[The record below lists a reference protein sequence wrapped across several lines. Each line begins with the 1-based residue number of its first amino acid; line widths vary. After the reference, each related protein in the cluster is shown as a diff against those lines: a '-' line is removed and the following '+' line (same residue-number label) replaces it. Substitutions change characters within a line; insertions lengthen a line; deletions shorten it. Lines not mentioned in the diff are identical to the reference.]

1 MSTDIASRLAQLPE
15 DRRAEFLALLRAELA
30 APGESEGPKPRQRS
44 GPAPLS
50 YSQETLWFLDRLAP
64 GNPTYNVPFAFRMR
78 GELDPAALEQAVATI
93 VARHDS
99 LRTYFGEGDDAPVQ
113 IVLPEAAV
121 DLEPVEVDD
130 EEAALRRATELG
142 EQPFDLSSG
151 PLWRASLIRIAPD
164 DHVFV
169 FIVHHIVFDGWSLGV
184 FVQELRECYDALR
197 AGREPSLEPLP
208 IQYADYAEWQRE
220 WMSGETLDE
229 LLDYW
234 RKRLEGLQV
243 LEFPTDR
250 PRPSTATFDGTF
262 ITRNLPVELVE
273 RTHELAKREGTT
285 PFTVA
290 ISAFFALLHRYSGQD
305 DLVVGSPTSN
315 RAQEE
320 VEPLIGFF
328 VNMLVLRADASGDPT
343 FRELVGRMKPV
354 VQDGFAK
361 GALPFE
367 KLVDAVRPVRDP
379 SRSPLFQIAATW
391 QNASGEALSLAGLE
405 VAQEFLDPGT
415 ARFDLSWNMRETGDG
430 VEILP
435 EFNTRLFDAEFVDR
449 LVTHYGQLLYAATE
463 DPDRPLSR
471 LALLSDEERREL
483 VHDYAGP
490 EREIPDTTVPAWFE
504 EQVERAPDAVALVV
518 EGRELDYGELNRR
531 ANRLAHLLR
540 ERGAGPETIVAL
552 CLPRTEDLVV
562 TVLGIH
568 KAGAA
573 YLPLDPTHPTGRLA
587 GIVEDAQP
595 VAIVTN
601 AELAERLPESAPLV
615 RLDADAEEL
624 AGRPDANP
632 PAAAAPENLA
642 YVLYTSGSTGKP
654 KGVQIEHRNVVNFVR
669 SVQELFE
676 LTPEDRVLG
685 FASITFDV
693 SVFELFSALLTG
705 ARLYLATD
713 EERLAVDRLQ
723 ELMEQAGITVV
734 DLPPPVMALLEPE
747 RFERLRIVFVGGEA
761 FPAELVNRWS
771 PGRSFHN
778 GYGPT
783 ECTVTMIDEECV
795 GHCVGSPPIG
805 LPMANHV
812 AHVLDR
818 NLEPV
823 PKGVLGELVIGG
835 AGLARGYLNRPEL
848 TAEKFVRDPFG
859 TAPGGRLYRTGDLVK
874 RLQDGRLVF
883 VGRIDRQVKIR
894 GLRIELGEIEWAL
907 AAHPK
912 VRNAAAEPWTDE
924 QGEKHLVA
932 YVDAEPGMKLDLGA
946 LRSFLAEHLPASML
960 PEYFVDVPELPLTA
974 SGKVDRDALPPP
986 EPGRPAGEASPPR
999 NDTERAVVEDLFKP
1013 ILGVEQVGIHDNFFE
1028 LGGNSLQAAQLIS
1041 WIRRRFD
1048 THVALADFFR
1058 APTPANIA
1066 MLVDRQRIAQMG
1078 DDELTA
1084 FLESISDEEA
1094 ARLLAELPV
1103 GETA

>member
-30 APGESEGPKPRQRS
+30 APEQSEGPKPRQRS

-64 GNPTYNVPFAFRMR
+64 GNPTYNVPVAFRLR
-78 GELDPAALEQAVATI
+78 GELDRDALGRALAT
-93 VARHDS
+93 VVRRHDT
-99 LRTYFGEGDDAPVQ
+99 LRTYFGEGDDGPVQ
-113 IVLPEAAV
+113 IVLPETPVALEQV
-121 DLEPVEVDD
+121 DVAD
-130 EEAALRRATELG
+130 EEEAHRRATAIA
-142 EQPFDLSSG
+142 EQPFDLSTG
-151 PLWRASLIRIAPD
+151 PLWRATLLRIAPD
-164 DHVFV
+164 DHVFAFV
-169 FIVHHIVFDGWSLGV
+169 VHHIVFDGWSLGI
-184 FVQELRECYDALR
+184 FVEEVRELYNAARE
-197 AGREPSLEPLP
+197 GREPELEPLP
-208 IQYADYAEWQRE
+208 IQYTDYAEWQRE
-220 WMSGETLDE
+220 WLQGETLE
-229 LLDYW
+229 ALLDYW

-250 PRPSTATFDGTF
+250 PRPSTLTYGGTF
-262 ITRNLPVELVE
+262 ISRTLPYELIE
-273 RTHELAKREGTT
+273 RTHELAKQEGTT
-285 PFTVA
+285 PFTIA
-290 ISAFFALLHRYSGQD
+290 ISAFFTLLHRYSGQD
-305 DLVVGSPTSN
+305 DLVLGSPTSN
-315 RAQEE
+315 RAQTE
-320 VEPLIGFF
+320 VEPLLGFF

-343 FRELVGRMKPV
+343 FRELVGRLKPV
-354 VQDGFAK
+354 VQEGFTN

-367 KLVDAVRPVRDP
+367 TLVDAVHPVRDP
-379 SRSPLFQIAATW
+379 SRSPLFQIAASW
-391 QNASGEALSLAGLE
+391 QNAYGEKLSLAGLE
-405 VAQEFLDPGT
+405 VDQEFLDPGT
-415 ARFDLSWNMRETGDG
+415 SRFDISWNMSETRDCIDLW
-430 VEILP
+430 V
-435 EFNTRLFDAEFVDR
+435 EFNTQLFDREFVHQ
-449 LVTHYGQLLYAATE
+449 LITHYGQLLYAATE
-463 DPDRPLSR
+463 DPDQPLSR
-471 LALLSDEERREL
+471 LALLSDEERHEL
-483 VHDYAGP
+483 VHGWAGP
-490 EREIPDTTVPAWFE
+490 ERETPATTVPAWFE
-504 EQVERAPDAVALVV
+504 EQVARAPDAVALVV
-518 EGRELDYGELNRR
+518 EGRELDYAELNRR

-573 YLPLDPTHPTGRLA
+573 YLPLDPTHPAGRLA
-587 GIVEDAQP
+587 GILEDAQP
-595 VAIVTN
+595 VAVVTS
-601 AELAERLPESAPLV
+601 AELAERLPAGAPVV
-615 RLDADAEEL
+615 RLDADADEL
-624 AGRPDANP
+624 AAQPDTNP
-632 PAAAAPENLA
+632 PASATPESLA

-669 SVQELFE
+669 SVQQLFE

-713 EERLAVDRLQ
+713 EERLAIDRIQ
-723 ELMEQAGITVV
+723 ELMERAGITVI

-747 RFERLRIVFVGGEA
+747 RFDALRIVFVGGEA

-771 PGRSFHN
+771 PGRRFHN

-812 AHVLDR
+812 AYVLDR

-848 TAEKFVRDPFG
+848 TAEKFVQDPFG
-859 TAPGGRLYRTGDLVK
+859 VAPGGRLYRTGDLVK
-874 RLQDGRLVF
+874 RLHDGRLVF

-894 GLRIELGEIEWAL
+894 GLRIELGEIEAAL
-907 AAHPK
+907 VAHPK
-912 VRNAAAEPWTDE
+912 VRNAVAEPWTDE
-924 QGEKHLVA
+924 DGEKHLVA
-932 YVDAEPGMKLDLGA
+932 YVSTVPEAKLDRGA

-960 PEYFVDVPELPLTA
+960 PEYFVDLPELPLTA

-986 EPGRPAGEASPPR
+986 EPGRRAGEKSPPR
-999 NDTERAVVEDLFKP
+999 NDTERALVDDVFAP
-1013 ILGVEQVGIHDNFFE
+1013 ILGVQKIGIYDNFFE

-1041 WIRRRFD
+1041 RIRRRFETD
-1048 THVALADFFR
+1048 IALADFFR
-1058 APTPANIA
+1058 APTPANLA
-1066 MLVDRQRIAQMG
+1066 MLVDQQRIGQM
-1078 DDELTA
+1078 DDAELVA
-1084 FLESISDEEA
+1084 FLESIPEEEA
-1094 ARLLAELPV
+1094 ERILAELPA